1 MNHRRIV
8 SLLLSLVSLSTPTPT
23 SSSSNNLL
31 RRHRDL
37 HDQYN
42 AYTAAKSAL
51 SDDAAYFSDSEYGE
65 YLENDLEESGYT
77 EQQSE
82 VNILDD
88 FDDEE
93 LSDYTL
99 YYHEYEFDWENEADW
114 FEDEDYAAAKLPHA
128 CTHEIEIIEHKLCII
143 GKTKKEA
150 VNDLKDPHHEVAG
163 HPLTEKNG
171 GFVINFKKQNGAE
184 KFHLKHINGPEMQ
197 HLFYRQPHPHIM
209 NRDELEQAIKNGKLN
224 QFGNNFHVT
233 YHGMVF
239 DFTKDK
245 DWRKIGS
252 HHSPRYMD
260 NKNIRP
266 KVVQNNDPAP
276 QVQDRLDDIWQELD
290 HYNHFEGWR
299 TDGYARRRYKG
310 PKLVIPPGTQKVVCS
325 FALNIKF

>member
-1 MNHRRIV
+1 MYENEY
-8 SLLLSLVSLSTPTPT
+8 SKYS
-23 SSSSNNLL
+23 
-31 RRHRDL
+31 DL
-37 HDQYN
+37 N
-42 AYTAAKSAL
+42 
-51 SDDAAYFSDSEYGE
+51 EYDE
-65 YLENDLEESGYT
+65 HN

-82 VNILDD
+82 VDDLLLDD
-88 FDDEE
+88 EVDDESS

-99 YYHEYEFDWENEADW
+99 YSHEYEFDWDNEADW
-114 FEDEDYAAAKLPHA
+114 FEDEEYAAAKLPHA
-128 CTHEIEIIEHKLCII
+128 CTHEIEIIQHKLCII

-150 VNDLKDPHHEVAG
+150 ANDLKDPHHEVAG
-163 HPLTEKNG
+163 HPLSEKNG

-184 KFHLKHINGPEMQ
+184 KFHLKHINGEEMQ

-209 NRDELEQAIKNGKLN
+209 NRDELEQAIKNGKLHN
-224 QFGNNFHVT
+224 IGNNFHVT

-276 QVQDRLDDIWQELD
+276 QVQDRLDDMWQELD
-290 HYNHFEGWR
+290 HYNHFQSWK
-299 TDGYARRRYKG
+299 TNGYSRRRYKG
-310 PKLVIPPGTQKVVCS
+310 PKLVIPPGTKNTVC
-325 FALNIKF
+325 